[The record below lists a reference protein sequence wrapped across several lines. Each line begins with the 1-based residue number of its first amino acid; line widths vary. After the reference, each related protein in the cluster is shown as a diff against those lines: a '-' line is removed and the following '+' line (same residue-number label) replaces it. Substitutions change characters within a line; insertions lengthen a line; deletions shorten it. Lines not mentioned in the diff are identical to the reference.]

1 MTKKRDPRGASRQS
15 PENKRFISGDK
26 AFFLDPNYADNQI
39 QDDSKASVKRPA
51 TPDSPDNRTPQCP
64 PDRDGD
70 RQMNCQAT
78 TTVEGV
84 EYPAAIQFP
93 RLDVRAALIRH
104 WLDKSFVEDAFLTGT
119 YAMDPS
125 NLTDD
130 TFSTSIIDLVT
141 PQVWERLEGVR
152 REKDDWDWEPFTTR
166 ASVLQGFYE
175 EFFVTT
181 HPSLGKIG
189 LVPKLGM
196 AIAELADR
204 FAQPG
209 LSYVE
214 LFTGAAKHGLIGHP
228 DLFETPGTG
237 SEGQD

>member
-1 MTKKRDPRGASRQS
+1 MTKKRDPRGASRKS
-15 PENKRFISGDK
+15 PENHHFIDEDEV
-26 AFFLDPNYADNQI
+26 FFINPNYADIQI
-39 QDDSKASVKRPA
+39 PDDSEASVQRPA

-64 PDRDGD
+64 PDRDGG

-78 TTVEGV
+78 TTIEGV

-104 WLDKSFVEDAFLTGT
+104 WLDKSFVEDGFLTGS
-119 YAMDPS
+119 YVMDAS
-125 NLTDD
+125 NLTDE

-141 PQVWERLEGVR
+141 PQVWERLENLR
-152 REKDDWDWEPFTTR
+152 QLKPDWEPYTTR

-181 HPSLGKIG
+181 HPRLGKIG

-204 FAQPG
+204 YSKTS
-209 LSYVE
+209 LSYVDH
-214 LFTGAAKHGLIGHP
+214 FAGAAKLGLISHSA
-228 DLFETPGTG
+228 LFETDLI
-237 SEGQD
+237 EELD

>member
-1 MTKKRDPRGASRQS
+1 MTKKRDPRGASRKS
-15 PENKRFISGDK
+15 PENLDFIGDDEV
-26 AFFLDPNYADNQI
+26 FFINPNYADIQI
-39 QDDSKASVKRPA
+39 PDDSEASVQRPA
-51 TPDSPDNRTPQCP
+51 TPLRPADRTAQCP

-78 TTVEGV
+78 TTVKGV

-104 WLDKSFVEDAFLTGT
+104 WLDKSFVEDAFLTGS
-119 YAMDPS
+119 YVMDPS
-125 NLTDD
+125 NFSDE
-130 TFSTSIIDLVT
+130 TFSTSIVDLVT
-141 PQVWERLEGVR
+141 PQVWKRLEDLR
-152 REKDDWDWEPFTTR
+152 QLKPDWKPYTTR

-175 EFFVTT
+175 EHFVTT

-204 FAQPG
+204 YSRPG
-209 LSYVE
+209 LSYVD
-214 LFTGAAKHGLIGHP
+214 LFSGAAKHGLIGHL
-228 DLFETPGTG
+228 DLFETPGIG

>member
-1 MTKKRDPRGASRQS
+1 MTKKRDPRGASRKS
-15 PENKRFISGDK
+15 PENKRFISDDK

-39 QDDSKASVKRPA
+39 QDDSEASVQRPA

-64 PDRDGD
+64 PDRDGG

-104 WLDKSFVEDAFLTGT
+104 WLDKSFIEDSFLTGS
-119 YAMDPS
+119 YVMDPS
-125 NLTDD
+125 NISDE

-141 PQVWERLEGVR
+141 PQVWEHLEDVS
-152 REKDDWDWEPFTTR
+152 REKLNGESYTTR
-166 ASVLQGFYE
+166 AGVLQGFYE

-181 HPSLGKIG
+181 HPRLGKIG

-204 FAQPG
+204 YSKTG
-209 LSYVE
+209 LSYVDH
-214 LFTGAAKHGLIGHP
+214 FAGAAKLGLISHSA
-228 DLFETPGTG
+228 LFETDLI
-237 SEGQD
+237 EELD